1 MVPQVRVVSGDE
13 CQDVAGGQ
21 RVARLLLHP
30 EELAVHAADHVQA
43 VGSQDI
49 RHISSR
55 LALSLGAGLAAF
67 EGGGG
72 QEGHVFL
79 HRSHGLAVIQRAVGA
94 AELRGC
100 GRTDGQQRQERQY
113 LPHKLSLLRI
123 QASAGQKRS
132 VRTLR
137 SEA

>member
-1 MVPQVRVVSGDE
+1 MEGTENKKKRKGRKAKEPAERR
-13 CQDVAGGQ
+13 GG
-21 RVARLLLHP
+21 
-30 EELAVHAADHVQA
+30 
-43 VGSQDI
+43 
-49 RHISSR
+49 
-55 LALSLGAGLAAF
+55 
-67 EGGGG
+67 
-72 QEGHVFL
+72 
-79 HRSHGLAVIQRAVGA
+79 
-94 AELRGC
+94 